1 MMESV
6 PTYAHAIAFYI
17 AAGIAV
23 FGALMVIINRHP
35 VISAVYLVLS
45 FFAVAAIYVILRA
58 HFIAA
63 AQVLVY
69 AGAIAVLF
77 VMVIMLM
84 NLGPM
89 HLRGARV
96 TLVKALGVLGALSI
110 LLLFL
115 LLFLGQAARLT
126 GPAQTEWAAFGT
138 TEAVA
143 RVLFTN
149 YLLPFEIASIL
160 LLAAIVGAIV
170 LARRW
175 EE

>member
-1 MMESV
+1 MESL
-6 PTYAHAIAFYI
+6 PNYAFALAFYI

-23 FGALMVIINRHP
+23 FGALMVIVSRHP
-35 VISAVYLVLS
+35 AVSAVYLVLS
-45 FFAVAAIYVILRA
+45 FFAVAAVYVLLHA
-58 HFIAA
+58 HFIAM

-84 NLGPM
+84 NLGPG
-89 HLRGARV
+89 HLRGAKV
-96 TLVKALGVLGALSI
+96 SFIKALGVAGALSI

-115 LLFLGQAARLT
+115 ILFIGQGRHWVSPSALD
-126 GPAQTEWAAFGT
+126 PESFGT
-138 TEAVA
+138 TESLAEL
-143 RVLFTN
+143 LFTK
-149 YLLPFEIASIL
+149 YLLPFEITSVL